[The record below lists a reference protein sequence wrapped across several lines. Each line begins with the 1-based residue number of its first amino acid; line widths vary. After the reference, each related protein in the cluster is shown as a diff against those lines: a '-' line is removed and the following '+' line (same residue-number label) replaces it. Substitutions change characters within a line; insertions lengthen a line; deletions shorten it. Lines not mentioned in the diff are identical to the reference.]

1 MPEKLPQTRRWGGP
15 GSSHE
20 NAHRDPPDPTVK
32 DPDDPDHFSR
42 HSQVSTGGGE
52 RDVHRRHDAMGKR
65 RKQAGEGEKSHER

>member
-20 NAHRDPPDPTVK
+20 NADRDPPDPTVK

-52 RDVHRRHDAMGKR
+52 RDVHHQHNPKGKR